1 LAAPFFCVKFKKVIM
16 SDEDQKK
23 PEIPHRMSRVAWP
36 NAKYGLFLAIIIVI
50 LFLLISYRDLI
61 F

>member
-1 LAAPFFCVKFKKVIM
+1 MSAPFFYVKFKKVIM

-23 PEIPHRMSRVAWP
+23 PEKPYRMSRIAWP
-36 NAKYGLFLAIIIVI
+36 NAKYGLYLAIIII
-50 LFLLISYRDLI
+50 IGFLLIHYKDLI

>member
-1 LAAPFFCVKFKKVIM
+1 MLCLKKIFM
-16 SDEDQKK
+16 LDEHQKK

-36 NAKYGLFLAIIIVI
+36 NAKYGLYLAIVIII
-50 LFLLISYRDLI
+50 GFLLILYKDLI

>member
-1 LAAPFFCVKFKKVIM
+1 M
-16 SDEDQKK
+16 SDEEQKK

-36 NAKYGLFLAIIIVI
+36 NAKYGIYLAIIII
-50 LFLLISYRDLI
+50 IGFLLIVNKDLI

>member
-1 LAAPFFCVKFKKVIM
+1 M

-36 NAKYGLFLAIIIVI
+36 NAKYGIYLAIIII
-50 LFLLISYRDLI
+50 IGFLLILYKDLI